1 MGRNSKQ
8 EAALRRKYAAKRDD
22 TRVAFELALSKI
34 AENPTVVLTEKS
46 LYVTAGRSRATLNRY
61 PDIKVR
67 LAALRDERR
76 RASGD
81 SAQRAAF
88 SAESTAASRLRH
100 VQDERDA
107 MAQRVAILSLAL
119 QDLERR
125 NASLVRLLHKHQVA
139 VPLELVAYNNR
150 SVRL

>member
-22 TRVAFELALSKI
+22 TRAAFELALSQI
-34 AENPTVVLTEKS
+34 TLDPAAILTEKS
-46 LYVTAGRSRATLNRY
+46 LYVAAGRSRATLNRY

-67 LAALRDERR
+67 LAALRDERQR
-76 RASGD
+76 MSKDSVQRGTPSAKSRVTRA
-81 SAQRAAF
+81 
-88 SAESTAASRLRH
+88 E
-100 VQDERDA
+100 DERDA
-107 MAQRVAILSLAL
+107 MAQRIAILSLAL

-139 VPLELVAYNNR
+139 VPLELVADNSR
-150 SVRL
+150 GAPQ